1 MINRYESENAISAKM
16 KTQIDIR
23 KTKKWAILFMVL
35 MALSVS
41 MVAQPAI
48 KSGYNKE
55 VVSMVEQ
62 AWNHLDKLAVST
74 ESHIRYQ
81 APAEFDDNPEEVIA
95 KESLDNTNSAVPVLL
110 VESAQ
115 ERKNELKSNRRSGSD
130 VIQVGYFQKS
140 NNTGWYKLRSI
151 FTKKPAVNCNVCTRV
166 VSTPYVVY
174 LKPRV
179 K

>member
-1 MINRYESENAISAKM
+1 M

-23 KTKKWAILFMVL
+23 KSKKWAILFIVL

-41 MVAQPAI
+41 MYAQPAL
-48 KSGYNKE
+48 KSGYDKK

-62 AWNHLDKLAVST
+62 AWNSLDQLAVNT
-74 ESHIRYQ
+74 ENHIRYQ
-81 APAEFDDNPEEVIA
+81 APSVFDDNPEAAIAEVS
-95 KESLDNTNSAVPVLL
+95 KNNTQSTVPVLL
-110 VESAQ
+110 VESSQ
-115 ERKNELKSNRRSGSD
+115 ERKYEMKSNGRYGSD
-130 VIQVGYFQKS
+130 VVQVGYYQKS
-140 NNTGWYKLRSI
+140 NNTAWYKLRNI
-151 FTKKPAVNCNVCTRV
+151 ITKKPAVNCNICTRV

>member
-1 MINRYESENAISAKM
+1 M

-35 MALSVS
+35 MALLVS
-41 MVAQPAI
+41 TYAQPAV
-48 KSGYNKE
+48 KSGYDKE

-62 AWNHLDKLAVST
+62 AWNNLDQLALNT
-74 ESHIRYQ
+74 ENHIRYQ
-81 APAEFDDNPEEVIA
+81 APSIVDDNPEGALAE
-95 KESLDNTNSAVPVLL
+95 ESAEKINSNVPVLL
-110 VESAQ
+110 VENSQ
-115 ERKNELKSNRRSGSD
+115 ERKDELKSNPRSRND

-140 NNTGWYKLRSI
+140 KNTAWYKLRSI
-151 FTKKPAVNCNVCTRV
+151 VTRKPVVNCNVCTRV

-174 LKPRV
+174 LKPNV

>member
-1 MINRYESENAISAKM
+1 M
-16 KTQIDIR
+16 KTQINIR
-23 KTKKWAILFMVL
+23 KSKKWAILFMVL
-35 MALSVS
+35 MALSAS
-41 MVAQPAI
+41 MYAQPAA
-48 KSGYNKE
+48 KSGYDKE

-62 AWNHLDKLAVST
+62 AWNNLDRLALNT

-81 APAEFDDNPEEVIA
+81 APSETDDNPVKAIVD
-95 KESLDNTNSAVPVLL
+95 ESANNTNSTEPVLL

-115 ERKNELKSNRRSGSD
+115 DRKDELKSNPRSGKD

-140 NNTGWYKLRSI
+140 QNTAWYKLRKI
-151 FTKKPAVNCNVCTRV
+151 VTKKPAVNCNVCTRV
-166 VSTPYVVY
+166 VSTPYVYVVD